1 MRPIETSGAPVPVA
15 PYSQAIVHAGV
26 AYLAGQVPLD
36 PSTGEL
42 VDGPI
47 EAQAERVLQNVEAVL
62 EASGSGWDRVLKVNV
77 YLADIADFA
86 AFNAIYERY
95 LAGARPARST
105 YQVARLPLDARIEI
119 DAIAAADS
127 PES

>member
-1 MRPIETSGAPVPVA
+1 MRTIESSGAPAPVG
-15 PYSQAIVHAGV
+15 PYAQAVVHAGV

-47 EAQAERVLQNVEAVL
+47 EAQAERVLLNLEAVL
-62 EASGSGWDRVLKVNV
+62 GAAGSGWERVLKVNV
-77 YLADIADFA
+77 YLADLADFA
-86 AFNAIYERY
+86 AFNAVYARF
-95 LAGARPARST
+95 LGDARPARST
-105 YQVARLPLDARIEI
+105 YQVAALPLGARIEI

-127 PES
+127 